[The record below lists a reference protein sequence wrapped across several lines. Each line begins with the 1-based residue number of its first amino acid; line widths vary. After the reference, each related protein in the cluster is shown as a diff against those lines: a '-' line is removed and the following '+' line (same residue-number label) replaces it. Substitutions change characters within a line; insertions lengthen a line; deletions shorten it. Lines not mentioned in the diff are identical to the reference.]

1 MPTTLASPQT
11 SAKKC
16 PYGDGARFNAGEL
29 ATTKASPTSQ
39 EISAQGKKYQRGRAR
54 LERLGDL
61 DVIDFHPGQ
70 SRGVPII
77 LETPNHLARLEIPS
91 FAGK

>member
-1 MPTTLASPQT
+1 MPTTLARLQT
-11 SAKKC
+11 PAKKC

-54 LERLGDL
+54 TIDVLEREYA
-61 DVIDFHPGQ
+61 V
-70 SRGVPII
+70 R
-77 LETPNHLARLEIPS
+77 LAFSKKGPLQGFVSNIVLQ
-91 FAGK
+91 